1 MDYKNILYAE
11 ADGVAVI
18 TVNRPDKLN
27 ALNQAVMFELCDA
40 AFRVQ
45 NSAAVRVAVLTGA
58 ENPARPAEKQAFI
71 AGADIADL
79 AKQTPV
85 TGQTTAR
92 RGQDVTVL
100 LEEIGKP
107 VIAAI
112 NGFCFGGGC
121 ELAMA
126 CTFRVAS
133 ENAKLG
139 QPEINLGIIPGYGG
153 TQRLPRL
160 VGRGRALDLL
170 LTGRQIDAQEAFRIG
185 LVDRVAPVGKA
196 LEEAMKLARE
206 IAAKPP
212 FAVKYILDA
221 VHRGLD
227 GTLKE
232 GLRAESDLFGMV
244 SATED
249 MKEGLN
255 AFLEKRKAVW
265 SFDKKQGGAQ
275 G

>member
-11 ADGVAVI
+11 SDGVAVI

-45 NSAAVRVAVLTGA
+45 SSAAVRVAILTGA
-58 ENPARPAEKQAFI
+58 ENPQRPAEKQAFI

-92 RGQDVTVL
+92 RGQDVTIL

-107 VIAAI
+107 IIAAI

-126 CTFRVAS
+126 CTLRVAS

-160 VGRGRALDLL
+160 VGRGGGLELL
-170 LTGRQIDAQEAFRIG
+170 LTGKQIDAKEAHRIG

-196 LEEAMKLARE
+196 LEEAMALAKE

-227 GTLKE
+227 TTLKE
-232 GLRAESDLFGMV
+232 GLRTESDLFGVV

-255 AFLEKRKAVW
+255 AFLEKRKA
-265 SFDKKQGGAQ
+265 SFQGK
-275 G
+275 

>member
-1 MDYKNILYAE
+1 MEYKSILFTE
-11 ADGVAVI
+11 SDGVAVL

-27 ALNQAVMFELCDA
+27 ALNQGVMFELCDA

-45 NSAAVRVAVLTGA
+45 NTPSIRAAILTGA

-71 AGADIADL
+71 AGADIGDL
-79 AKQTPV
+79 AKQDPV
-85 TGQTTAR
+85 TGQVTAR
-92 RGQDVTVL
+92 RGQDVTIL
-100 LEEIGKP
+100 FEEIGKP
-107 VIAAI
+107 LIAAI
-112 NGFCFGGGC
+112 NGFAFGGGC

-126 CTFRVAS
+126 CTLRIAS

-160 VGRGRALDLL
+160 VGRGMALDLL
-170 LTGRQIDAQEAFRIG
+170 LTGRQIDAQEACRIG
-185 LVDRVAPVGKA
+185 LVDRVVPAGKA
-196 LEEAMKLARE
+196 LEEAMKLAKE

-221 VHRGLD
+221 VNRGLD
-227 GTLKE
+227 TTLKE
-232 GLRAESDLFGMV
+232 GLRTESDLFGV
-244 SATED
+244 ISATAD

-255 AFLEKRKAVW
+255 AFLEKRKAA
-265 SFDKKQGGAQ
+265 FQGK
-275 G
+275 